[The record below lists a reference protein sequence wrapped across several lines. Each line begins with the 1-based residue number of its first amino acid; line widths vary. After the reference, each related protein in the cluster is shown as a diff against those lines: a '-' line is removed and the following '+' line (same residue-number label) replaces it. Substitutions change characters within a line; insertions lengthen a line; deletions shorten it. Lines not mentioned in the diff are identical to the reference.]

1 MAEEV
6 YEAGDVQRKLEGD
19 AHDVGV
25 VLRDVGDAQRDVGVR
40 LPLDAFLRH
49 IHAFLHL
56 SLSVLLSF
64 SFSSFVFD
72 FSNF

>member
-1 MAEEV
+1 MAEKECEDG
-6 YEAGDVQRKLEGD
+6 EAQGKLEVD
-19 AHDVGV
+19 ARDVGV
-25 VLRDVGDAQRDVGVR
+25 VLRDVGDAQRDVFVR
-40 LPLDAFLRH
+40 LPLDTFLRH
-49 IHAFLHL
+49 VNAFWHL